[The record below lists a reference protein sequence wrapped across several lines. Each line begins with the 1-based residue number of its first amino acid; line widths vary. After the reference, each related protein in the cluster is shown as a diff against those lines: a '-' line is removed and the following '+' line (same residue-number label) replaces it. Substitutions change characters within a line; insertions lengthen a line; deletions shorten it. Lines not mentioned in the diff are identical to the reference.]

1 MSKERIKSEYFS
13 LEELTHSSVGTASG
27 LANEPGPQEV
37 KNLQLLVTAV
47 LDPLRRLLGRPI
59 TVTSGYRCR
68 LLNTA
73 VHGSPNSQH
82 LTGQAA
88 DITTGDPATNHYLA
102 QLLRHSGIPFD
113 QLIAE
118 YCDPRTGDPRVLH
131 VSYNHGHCRRQFWSS
146 RTNQ

>member
-82 LTGQAA
+82 LTDGLPQREGRLYQRDKRQSSASQRRGDSA
-88 DITTGDPATNHYLA
+88 DGMR
-102 QLLRHSGIPFD
+102 RH
-113 QLIAE
+113 
-118 YCDPRTGDPRVLH
+118 
-131 VSYNHGHCRRQFWSS
+131 
-146 RTNQ
+146 